1 MITCY
6 KAVFVIKV
14 AQYDERR
21 PRTFGTNLR
30 RFQWPKLS
38 SEVDLFVIIDGLVR
52 KNQNRIL
59 P

>member
-1 MITCY
+1 MITGY
-6 KAVFVIKV
+6 KALFVIKV
-14 AQYDERR
+14 TQYDERR

-30 RFQWPKLS
+30 FFQWPKLS

>member
-1 MITCY
+1 MITFY

-21 PRTFGTNLR
+21 PRTFGANLR
-30 RFQWPKLS
+30 CFQWPKLS